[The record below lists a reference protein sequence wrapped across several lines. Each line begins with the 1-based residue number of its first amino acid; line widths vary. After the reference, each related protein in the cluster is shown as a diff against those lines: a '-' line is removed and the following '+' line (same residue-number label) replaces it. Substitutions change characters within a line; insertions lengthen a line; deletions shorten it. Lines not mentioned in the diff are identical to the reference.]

1 MGEALKFEELRVLQA
16 AEAIADGIWRQV
28 VPWSSFARDT
38 VGGQLVRATDSIG
51 ANIAESFGR
60 FHWGEKLQF
69 LYYARGSLFE
79 AKYWLNRALARELM
93 PSAQVQDYVTQL
105 TDLACQL
112 NNFSATLK
120 TQRRNNQPQPR
131 AVREAPV
138 AYAVEGAT
146 DSTLPAALEA
156 LLALEHIADWADDF
170 QAPLF
175 TGDDL
180 TWLGSIPNT
189 QYPAP

>member
-1 MGEALKFEELRVLQA
+1 MAEALKFEELRVLQA

-28 VPWSSFARDT
+28 VQWSLFARDT

-69 LYYARGSLFE
+69 LYYPRGSLFE

-93 PSAQVQDYVTQL
+93 PSAQVQDYVTRL
-105 TDLACQL
+105 TDLARQV

-120 TQRRNNQPQPR
+120 TRRRGNQPQPT

-138 AYAVEGAT
+138 AYAVERAS
-146 DSTLPAALEA
+146 DVTLPAALKA

-175 TGDDL
+175 TGDEL
-180 TWLGSIPNT
+180 AWLDSIPNT
-189 QYPAP
+189 